1 MQGTV
6 EAPAFVTILPI
17 VTLIFYI
24 LIIAGIIVFFK
35 RTLATF
41 KKIGTISEN
50 VEQIVE
56 LLKKEK

>member
-1 MQGTV
+1 MQSSV
-6 EAPAFVTILPI
+6 EAPIFISILPI

-24 LIIAGIIVFFK
+24 LVIVGIIVFFK